1 MLFTRSREQATTPGA
16 DRCTRESKREMTET
30 HTERRRE
37 RGPNRDRTS
46 DWTEGWIGRNQTDM
60 ADKRARFWVPS
71 TGRIDASTARAALG
85 TS

>member
-46 DWTEGWIGRNQTDM
+46 DWTEGWIGRNHTDM